1 MKVSVILDPE
11 TSPAE
16 ALELGQLA
24 EQLGIEA
31 VWASNY
37 PSSRDPF
44 MTLAPLALASSR
56 VRLGPLVMTPWEL
69 HPYKLSKSILG
80 LAELTQ
86 GRANVLVGGPTGV
99 PASMGINPQ
108 RMVGHVRESVEILRG
123 ANTHAPLN
131 YKGRIF
137 QVWNYK
143 PAWATAPPP
152 QIWIAANK
160 PQMVAMATKLADGIM
175 LGDMTP
181 PRLTECMDRVRSGL
195 EAAGRD
201 SVRVS
206 SLVAWHVKSN
216 ANASIAEAREQLALR
231 GMLENWYV
239 DSFLDPD
246 ECALVQSKLPAF
258 FKAYKMRS
266 PDIEGVPEGVL
277 DKLVANLTLSGDASS
292 LERHIAKLRSFAA
305 AGLTDVALKLHRDQA
320 EAVRMIGERVVPAL
334 SGRSH

>member
-16 ALELGQLA
+16 ALEVGQLA
-24 EQLGIEA
+24 EALGIEA
-31 VWASNY
+31 AWASNY

-44 MTLAPLALASSR
+44 MTLAPLALATAR
-56 VRLGPLVMTPWEL
+56 IRLGPLVMTPWEL

-99 PASMGINPQ
+99 PGAMGINPQ

-123 ANTHAPLN
+123 ARPDAPLN

-137 QVWNYK
+137 QVWGYK

-152 QIWIAANK
+152 EIWIAANK
-160 PQMVAMATKLADGIM
+160 PQMVAMATRLADGIM

-181 PRLTECMDRVRSGL
+181 PRLAECMDRIRAGL
-195 EAAGRD
+195 ADAGRTG
-201 SVRVS
+201 VRVS
-206 SLVAWHVKSN
+206 SLVAWHVK
-216 ANASIAEAREQLALR
+216 ADAQASTAEAREQLALR
-231 GMLENWYV
+231 GMLEDWYV

-246 ECALVQSKLPAF
+246 ECRLVQSKLPAF
-258 FKAYKMRS
+258 FKAYKTRS
-266 PDIEGVPEGVL
+266 PDVEGVPEPIL
-277 DKLVANLTLSGDASS
+277 DKLVENLTLSGDEASV
-292 LERHIAKLRSFAA
+292 ERHIARLRGFAA

-320 EAVRMIGERVVPAL
+320 AAVRLIGERVVPAL
-334 SGRSH
+334 AAA

>member
-11 TSPAE
+11 TSPGE

-24 EQLGIEA
+24 ERLGIEA

-44 MTLAPLALASSR
+44 MTLAPLALQSNR
-56 VRLGPLVMTPWEL
+56 IRLGPLVMTPWEL

-80 LAELTQ
+80 LADLTR

-99 PASMGINPQ
+99 PASMGIDPQ

-123 ANTHAPLN
+123 ARPDAPLN

-160 PQMVAMATKLADGIM
+160 PQMVAMATTLADGIM

-181 PRLTECMDRVRSGL
+181 PRLAECMERVRSGL
-195 EAAGRD
+195 AAAGREG
-201 SVRVS
+201 VRVS
-206 SLVAWHVKSN
+206 SLVARHVK
-216 ANASIAEAREQLALR
+216 ADAQASIGEAREQLALR
-231 GMLENWYV
+231 GMLEDWYV
-239 DSFLDPD
+239 DSFLEPD
-246 ECALVQSKLPAF
+246 ECRLVQSKLPAF
-258 FKAYKMRS
+258 FKAYKSRT
-266 PDIEGVPEGVL
+266 PHIEGVPETIL
-277 DKLVANLTLSGDASS
+277 DKLVGNLTLSGDESS
-292 LERHIAKLRSFAA
+292 VDQHIAKLRSFAA
-305 AGLTDVALKLHRDQA
+305 AGLTDIALKLHRDQA
-320 EAVRMIGERVVPAL
+320 AAVRLIGERVVPAL
-334 SGRSH
+334 RP